1 MLHLTGRIARIGTG
15 LCDVLGD
22 YTTSSNHN
30 IITDTNRHDGGVCP
44 NAHTI
49 ADSGLFPLGL
59 ITASGATDSE
69 WVVDEHGS
77 VTDEAFLANSHKFA
91 DERMTLYS
99 CACTNRDSAL
109 NLNEGPNEHTVAQC
123 APVKVDRF
131 DQCDILAELNV
142 DDAVLVDSGLAHD
155 EGGVNLSLEWVGC
168 IMLKACR

>member
-1 MLHLTGRIARIGTG
+1 
-15 LCDVLGD
+15 
-22 YTTSSNHN
+22 
-30 IITDTNRHDGGVCP
+30 
-44 NAHTI
+44 
-49 ADSGLFPLGL
+49 
-59 ITASGATDSE
+59 
-69 WVVDEHGS
+69 
-77 VTDEAFLANSHKFA
+77 
-91 DERMTLYS
+91 MTLYS